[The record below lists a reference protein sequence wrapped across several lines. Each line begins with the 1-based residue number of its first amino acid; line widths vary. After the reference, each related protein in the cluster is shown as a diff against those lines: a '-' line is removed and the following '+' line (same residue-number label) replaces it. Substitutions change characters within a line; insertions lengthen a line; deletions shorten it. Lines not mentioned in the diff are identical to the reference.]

1 MFLVVFLCLKY
12 KFNKAIELIIFIML
26 ERMLKSNQKMVLVS
40 LLYFAEGFPF
50 GIIEQTLPVYFRI
63 HGMNLQNLGLMTL
76 VSLPY
81 ALKFLWAPAV
91 DFIGARRQWIGL
103 AQLIMAGAIF
113 ALLPLDP
120 SQPGFMLWSM
130 IGILSIFSAT
140 QDIAID
146 AYTIE
151 LLDPSEIG
159 MANGFRQAAYRG
171 ALVIAGGFF
180 VALGGWIGWRTT
192 YFIAGAILLICALFS
207 LKLPH
212 VEVDRPR
219 FSFHSLLAPAKDLL
233 NRQQVFQVAMFIILF
248 KLGDM
253 AIGPMIRPFWLAR
266 GLDTTEIGLITGTLG
281 VLASIVGG
289 LTGGLFMARYGI
301 YVGLWVLGILQS
313 ISNLAYVIVSAYP
326 QLGNYSIYAASTI
339 ESFCGGL
346 GSAAFLAFLM
356 CICRKEFSAT
366 QYALLSALFRIS
378 GIIAG
383 SLSGWATTDMGYTY
397 YFLMTFFLSLPS
409 FLFIRSV
416 RGWIHE
422 DGTNLQRLPA

>member
-1 MFLVVFLCLKY
+1 MSLSFVLGSDAPLK
-12 KFNKAIELIIFIML
+12 L
-26 ERMLKSNQKMVLVS
+26 NQKIFLVS

-63 HGMNLQNLGLMTL
+63 HGMSLRDLGLLSL

-91 DFIGARRQWIGL
+91 DFIGARRQWIGI
-103 AQLIMAGAIF
+103 AQLIMAGSILL
-113 ALLPLDP
+113 LLPLDP
-120 SQPGFMLWSM
+120 SEPGFLLWSM
-130 IGILSIFSAT
+130 IAILSIFSAT

-151 LLDPSEIG
+151 LLNPSEMGI
-159 MANGFRQAAYRG
+159 ANGFRQAAYRT
-171 ALVIAGGFF
+171 ALVVAGGLF
-180 VALGGWIGWRTT
+180 VALGGWIGWRIT
-192 YFIAGAILLICALFS
+192 YTLASVILLICALTS

-212 VEVDRPR
+212 VEVDRPK
-219 FSFHSLLAPAKDLL
+219 FSFVSLMAPAKDLFQ
-233 NRQQVFQVAMFIILF
+233 RPQVFEIAMFILLF

-266 GLDTTEIGLITGTLG
+266 GLSTTEIGLITGSLG
-281 VLASIVGG
+281 VLSSILGG
-289 LTGGLFMARYGI
+289 LAGGLFMARYGI
-301 YVGLWVLGILQS
+301 YLGLWVLGLLQS
-313 ISNLAYVIVSAYP
+313 VSNLSYVIVAGYP
-326 QLGNYSIYAASTI
+326 ELGTMSIYVASAI

-356 CICRKEFSAT
+356 SICRKEFSAT

-383 SLSGWATTDMGYTY
+383 ALSGWATTGIGYTH
-397 YFLMTFFLSLPS
+397 YFLLTFFFSLPA
-409 FLFIRSV
+409 FVFIRTT
-416 RGWIHE
+416 RKWIPSNGNHIE
-422 DGTNLQRLPA
+422 FH

>member
-1 MFLVVFLCLKY
+1 MKT
-12 KFNKAIELIIFIML
+12 
-26 ERMLKSNQKMVLVS
+26 NQKIFLVS

-50 GIIEQTLPVYFRI
+50 GIIEQTLPIYFRI
-63 HGMNLQNLGLMTL
+63 HGVNLQNLGLLSL

-91 DFIGARRQWIGL
+91 DFIGARRHWIVF
-103 AQLIMAGAIF
+103 AQLFMAGSIF

-130 IGILSIFSAT
+130 IAVLSIFSAT

-159 MANGFRQAAYRG
+159 MANGFRQASYRA
-171 ALVIAGGFF
+171 ALVIAGGVF

-192 YFIAGAILLICALFS
+192 YLIAGGILLTCAAFA

-212 VEVDRPR
+212 VEVDRPK
-219 FSFHSLLAPAKDLL
+219 FSFKSLLAPAKDLL
-233 NRQQVFQVAMFIILF
+233 QRQQVFQVAMFIILF

-253 AIGPMIRPFWLAR
+253 AIGPMIRPFWLER
-266 GLDTTEIGLITGTLG
+266 GLDTTEIGLITGTFG
-281 VLASIVGG
+281 VFASILGG
-289 LTGGLFMARYGI
+289 LAGGLFMARYGI
-301 YVGLWVLGILQS
+301 YLGLWVLGFLQS
-313 ISNLAYVIVSAYP
+313 FSNLGYVIVSAYP
-326 QLGNYSIYAASTI
+326 SLGNYGIYAASTV

-366 QYALLSALFRIS
+366 QYALLSALFRVS

-383 SLSGWATTDMGYTY
+383 SLSGWATNDMGYTL
-397 YFLMTFFLSLPS
+397 YFLMTFFLSLPT
-409 FLFIRSV
+409 FFFIRSAK
-416 RGWIHE
+416 GWISYDAANPIKHSH
-422 DGTNLQRLPA
+422 